1 MLVDAPSILTYVRF
15 FSRLNLPF
23 YFLSAVRAILSTYSF
38 STFRTQC
45 VGNLSYKHR
54 CNRLLLSHRVRS
66 PCHSFACSIYLYF
79 LKRINRHRK
88 GTFFN
93 TIHTPIVTQLRNIS
107 VIAYLF
113 FNYFYCFTLRHIVS
127 PLPCNLKLFYQVVRN
142 AMLTAFLCS
151 LCLVHP
157 PVFLSDNNCKPYS
170 HHKSAFGIL
179 PLNNPFHLPYI
190 PLRSFF
196 ITSFWLQSKQI

>member
-1 MLVDAPSILTYVRF
+1 MLADAPSILTYVWF

-38 STFRTQC
+38 STFRTQR
-45 VGNLSYKHR
+45 VGNLPYEHR
-54 CNRLLLSHRVRS
+54 CNCLLFSHRVLS

-88 GTFFN
+88 GTFCIP
-93 TIHTPIVTQLRNIS
+93 IHAPIVTQLRNTS

-113 FNYFYCFTLRHIVS
+113 FNYFYRFILCHIVS
-127 PLPCNLKLFYQVVRN
+127 PLPCNLKLFYQVIRN
-142 AMLTAFLCS
+142 ATLTTFLCL
-151 LCLVHP
+151 LCLVHS

-170 HHKSAFGIL
+170 HHKSVFGIL

-196 ITSFWLQSKQI
+196 IISFWLQSK